1 MRDDI
6 TNSEI
11 EEYLASL
18 MPPRPS
24 PLNDMERIGR
34 ESGWPL
40 VGAVEGQFLYM
51 LARTSGVQH
60 ALEIGT
66 ATGYAAIWLLRA
78 LVQNPE
84 GRLTAIEK
92 DPLRYTR
99 AREWVAKAGYSDR
112 FSIHEGDWFEELAN
126 MRGPFDLI
134 FLDILRHLNNEK
146 EALQALEMCVPFSDE
161 AVFWWQTMCSAMPW
175 CSKTNARL
183 PPSSAA
189 SKNSI
194 GQLCTT
200 SISSPSSCPYAMASR
215 CVGAAASTTGKQG
228 SPRAHMSMCMHVGL
242 SIAYLRGRWGQQ
254 IGQFDRMRF

>member
-6 TNSEI
+6 TNAEI
-11 EEYLASL
+11 DEYIASL

-24 PLNDMERIGR
+24 PLGDMERIGR

-51 LARTSGVQH
+51 LARTSGVSE

-78 LVQNPE
+78 LVQTPD

-92 DPLRYTR
+92 DPLRYNR
-99 AREWVAKAGYSDR
+99 AREWVAKAGYTDR

-126 MRGPFDLI
+126 LKGPYDLI

-146 EALQALEMCVPFSDE
+146 EAMQALQLCVPLLRRGGILVADNVLCNALVLEDE
-161 AVFWWQTMCSAMPW
+161 REAAPIVRGIQEFNRAIMHHIDLESVILPIRDGIAVCRR
-175 CSKTNARL
+175 K
-183 PPSSAA
+183 
-189 SKNSI
+189 
-194 GQLCTT
+194 G
-200 SISSPSSCPYAMASR
+200 
-215 CVGAAASTTGKQG
+215 
-228 SPRAHMSMCMHVGL
+228 
-242 SIAYLRGRWGQQ
+242 
-254 IGQFDRMRF
+254 

>member
-66 ATGYAAIWLLRA
+66 ATGYAAIWLLKA

-112 FSIHEGDWFEELAN
+112 ISIHEGDWFEELAN

-146 EALQALEMCVPFSDE
+146 EALQALQMCVPLLRRGGILVADNVLCNALVLEDE
-161 AVFWWQTMCSAMPW
+161 REAAPIVRGIQEFNRAIMHHIDLESVILPIRDGIAVC
-175 CSKTNARL
+175 R
-183 PPSSAA
+183 
-189 SKNSI
+189 
-194 GQLCTT
+194 
-200 SISSPSSCPYAMASR
+200 R
-215 CVGAAASTTGKQG
+215 
-228 SPRAHMSMCMHVGL
+228 R
-242 SIAYLRGRWGQQ
+242 
-254 IGQFDRMRF
+254 D